1 MDASSIGATD
11 FDRTSVDHTQHQG
24 NTERTRW
31 KSPSNLNNVDNS
43 FQFCLEKMKQGF
55 TEMDIYFR
63 EKKPMVLTREHLE
76 TLVQKKFGLQ
86 MSKV

>member
-1 MDASSIGATD
+1 
-11 FDRTSVDHTQHQG
+11 
-24 NTERTRW
+24 
-31 KSPSNLNNVDNS
+31 
-43 FQFCLEKMKQGF
+43 MKQGF

-76 TLVQKKFGLQ
+76 TIVQKKFGLQ